1 VKNIADVQH
10 RNGSSETIRCLV
22 AQVYGD
28 VIQKHK
34 IGFGVN
40 SGWTLHVTEFKV
52 TAILP
57 PKREVDYAD
66 IGY

>member
-1 VKNIADVQH
+1 
-10 RNGSSETIRCLV
+10 
-22 AQVYGD
+22 
-28 VIQKHK
+28 
-34 IGFGVN
+34 
-40 SGWTLHVTEFKV
+40 LHVAEFKV